1 MMLFYLQ
8 TIRTTAA
15 HLNGAFLP
23 DITVDGIQ
31 KTLAYIPSLTPYAV
45 YRLPYTGFEPAN
57 EPLDSVLAFGRV
69 AVLDGV
75 H

>member
-1 MMLFYLQ
+1 V
-8 TIRTTAA
+8 

-31 KTLAYIPSLTPYAV
+31 KTRAYIPSSPPYAV
-45 YRLPYTGFEPAN
+45 YRLPYTGLKPAN
-57 EPLDSVLAFGRV
+57 EPLDSIRAFGRV
-69 AVLDGV
+69 AVLDRV